1 MGVTATCIPA
11 FFKCSICTKAE
22 GKIKLLEFLLNHLIY
37 LIAERTPQWSL
48 SSIFD
53 DENTALFLTTSNNS
67 EKVSLFLSYSRRLWN
82 LREQMIE
89 LKLRYTPTLRSLQNA
104 LR

>member
-1 MGVTATCIPA
+1 VFAQKLKVKLR
-11 FFKCSICTKAE
+11 FF
-22 GKIKLLEFLLNHLIY
+22 FFLNHFIDF
-37 LIAERTPQWSL
+37 IAERTPQWSL

-53 DENTALFLTTSNNS
+53 DETTSLFLTTSNNS

-89 LKLRYTPTLRSLQNA
+89 LKLHYTPILRSLQYA

>member
-1 MGVTATCIPA
+1 LTSW
-11 FFKCSICTKAE
+11 FFFSLNI
-22 GKIKLLEFLLNHLIY
+22 LLCRL
-37 LIAERTPQWSL
+37 AERTPQCSI

-53 DENTALFLTTSNNS
+53 DETTALFLTTSNNS
-67 EKVSLFLSYSRRLWN
+67 ERVSLFLSYSRRLWN

-89 LKLRYTPTLRSLQNA
+89 LKLRYTPRLRSLQYA

>member
-1 MGVTATCIPA
+1 MTATCIPA
-11 FFKCSICTKAE
+11 FFKCNVCTKAE
-22 GKIKLLEFLLNHLIY
+22 GKIKILVFCFILYYF
-37 LIAERTPQWSL
+37 IAERTPQGSL

-53 DENTALFLTTSNNS
+53 DEATSLFLTTSNNS

-82 LREQMIE
+82 LREQMIG
-89 LKLRYTPTLRSLQNA
+89 LKLRYTPTLRSLQYA

>member
-1 MGVTATCIPA
+1 ML
-11 FFKCSICTKAE
+11 FF
-22 GKIKLLEFLLNHLIY
+22 LNNLIY
-37 LIAERTPQWSL
+37 FIAERTSQWSL

-53 DENTALFLTTSNNS
+53 DETTSLFLTTPNNS

-89 LKLRYTPTLRSLQNA
+89 LKLRYTPTLRSLQYA